1 MPSTP
6 TSSESSHHLYSE
18 TTQSA
23 VTESHIP
30 FTITVPQRFTT
41 TTVTYTYTNPV
52 TSTGFGKSPL
62 DDPRIGWIHILRKA
76 DLSSEMAKHGLST
89 DGTVEVLRKRFG
101 DYWEKI
107 PIF

>member
-18 TTQSA
+18 TTKDA
-23 VTESHIP
+23 VTESLIP
-30 FTITVPQRFTT
+30 FTMTAPQSFGLPLA

-52 TSTGFGKSPL
+52 TSNGLVKSPL
-62 DDPRIGWIHILRKA
+62 DDPRIGWFHILRKA

-89 DGTVEVLRKRFG
+89 NDTIEVLRKRFG
-101 DYWEKI
+101 D
-107 PIF
+107 